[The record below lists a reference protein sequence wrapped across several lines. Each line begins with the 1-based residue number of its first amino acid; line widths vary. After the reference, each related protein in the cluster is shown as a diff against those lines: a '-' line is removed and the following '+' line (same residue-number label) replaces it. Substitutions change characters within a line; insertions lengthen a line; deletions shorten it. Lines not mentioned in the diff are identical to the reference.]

1 MKKIYLLGILVV
13 MLSGCDHFLDRTPYD
28 NMDEDIVFEKLEHVQ
43 GALYGVYDAI
53 SHENYYGRQVYAY
66 EAAKGPDFYVNSGTG
81 NRFERE
87 NGYQESS
94 SSGGFAIDTWEQLY
108 GVVKATT
115 NIIGRIDNVPG
126 NEEEKKRIK
135 GEAHALRGLTYFDLM
150 RMFAYPPI
158 FSCPGGAKYEDK
170 YKKGVP
176 VVLTIEEL
184 NSVITTPIGRSDA
197 ATCYEKILHELNQA
211 KTCLKGMPVKQGEI
225 SYYAVCALLSRVYLY
240 LGKWEEAIT
249 EGELALGGK
258 SKMMDYSEYKTNYYK
273 PFCKENIWELAYT
286 ATDNLSTAAL
296 NYIIRYPTID
306 NPEDPKD
313 GKVSAKQGYAA
324 NSINSLWMN
333 IVKKDAKDVRRYL
346 NCDNRKG
353 KGCRR
358 YIGDPTHYQHNI
370 PVVCLAEVY
379 LNLAEAYAE
388 SSRPNGLKTAL
399 DYMNEVHEARTDETF
414 EGGLLTKQELID
426 AILLERRKELVLL
439 GHTYWDCFRR
449 AIPFKRE
456 RKGCV
461 TAANENIDYTL
472 PQVVYPIP
480 ENEMD
485 ANPNIRGEQ
494 NPGYAPYQ

>member
-1 MKKIYLLGILVV
+1 
-13 MLSGCDHFLDRTPYD
+13 
-28 NMDEDIVFEKLEHVQ
+28 
-43 GALYGVYDAI
+43 
-53 SHENYYGRQVYAY
+53 
-66 EAAKGPDFYVNSGTG
+66 
-81 NRFERE
+81 
-87 NGYQESS
+87 
-94 SSGGFAIDTWEQLY
+94 
-108 GVVKATT
+108 
-115 NIIGRIDNVPG
+115 
-126 NEEEKKRIK
+126 
-135 GEAHALRGLTYFDLM
+135 
-150 RMFAYPPI
+150 
-158 FSCPGGAKYEDK
+158 
-170 YKKGVP
+170 
-176 VVLTIEEL
+176 
-184 NSVITTPIGRSDA
+184 
-197 ATCYEKILHELNQA
+197 
-211 KTCLKGMPVKQGEI
+211 
-225 SYYAVCALLSRVYLY
+225 
-240 LGKWEEAIT
+240 
-249 EGELALGGK
+249 
-258 SKMMDYSEYKTNYYK
+258 MMDYSEYKTNYYK

-324 NSINSLWMN
+324 YSINSLWMN
-333 IVKKDAKDVRRYL
+333 IVKKDAKDVRSYL
-346 NCDNRKG
+346 ICDNRKG